1 MLGPKATGA
10 EEAAQREHKEDTK
23 EGESKPCP
31 EPIRPMALKVL
42 SGLESYQTWSWR
54 EVNIIRNIPPLW
66 RAISII
72 QIAIFIK

>member
-31 EPIRPMALKVL
+31 EPIRPIALKVL
-42 SGLESYQTWSWR
+42 SGLEIYQNWSYLNKDSNKAEVARR
-54 EVNIIRNIPPLW
+54 EANI
-66 RAISII
+66 
-72 QIAIFIK
+72 

>member
-31 EPIRPMALKVL
+31 EPIRPKER
-42 SGLESYQTWSWR
+42 GY
-54 EVNIIRNIPPLW
+54 EVFVGNPNCTYFRLCRTNKRKGGTKLQPL
-66 RAISII
+66 
-72 QIAIFIK
+72 QHF

>member
-31 EPIRPMALKVL
+31 KPIRPIALRSFKI
-42 SGLESYQTWSWR
+42 GLT
-54 EVNIIRNIPPLW
+54 
-66 RAISII
+66 
-72 QIAIFIK
+72 